1 MKYLALL
8 LGLTTFD
15 AWAAPQ
21 LNIGSLYEYFD
32 GNRSTSLKRIYNSG
46 DTAAFVK
53 VSVAELVYAAD
64 GTVTEVSLDGLPA
77 EQRNLI
83 ASPAR
88 VIVPPNGMQQ
98 VRLLYRGERQAERY
112 FRLRFIPVLPETGD
126 GFGLTSE
133 QAQQYNE
140 ALSAG
145 VSILAGYGAVMF
157 VKPAQTTYATEVLH
171 EAERFT
177 IPNKGNATVVLDHFN
192 DCDRNGQRCAP
203 PTKHHIRPG
212 KTLSFEKKTGRSY
225 RFVLQEGPREIPHE
239 FEG

>member
-64 GTVTEVSLDGLPA
+64 GTVTEVPLDGLPA
-77 EQRNLI
+77 EQRTLI

-98 VRLLYRGERQAERY
+98 VRLRTGANARPNATFACVS
-112 FRLRFIPVLPETGD
+112 FRSFR
-126 GFGLTSE
+126 
-133 QAQQYNE
+133 
-140 ALSAG
+140 
-145 VSILAGYGAVMF
+145 
-157 VKPAQTTYATEVLH
+157 KPATASASPASKPSSTM
-171 EAERFT
+171 R
-177 IPNKGNATVVLDHFN
+177 
-192 DCDRNGQRCAP
+192 RC
-203 PTKHHIRPG
+203 RPG
-212 KTLSFEKKTGRSY
+212 
-225 RFVLQEGPREIPHE
+225 
-239 FEG
+239 